1 MGVKTFT
8 LLVVCILGE
17 THLWRQPP
25 EVLGC
30 SRYKMLWNLRGE
42 RKREAK
48 KIERREI
55 WNGKQKERRG
65 EVWIFCFKIQPVP
78 AASGQYGLAL
88 DLRSPWL
95 GHHLLLNP
103 VFLNLRWFERSSGQL
118 WSGVGYVC
126 TGCSSYGGSKMKGGP
141 QTMLLESSVRFP
153 GILHLAH
160 RSYLSWMPWLSVV
173 PATVWTKRHGP
184 RKIHLGSTVICFK

>member
-30 SRYKMLWNLRGE
+30 SRYKMLWNLRVE

-48 KIERREI
+48 KIGRREI
-55 WNGKQKERRG
+55 CNGKQKERRG

-88 DLRSPWL
+88 DLRSPCTWTPPIVEPCIFKPEVIWAKQWTVVVRSGL
-95 GHHLLLNP
+95 SMHRLQ
-103 VFLNLRWFERSSGQL
+103 FLWRKQDEGRTPD
-118 WSGVGYVC
+118 Y
-126 TGCSSYGGSKMKGGP
+126 
-141 QTMLLESSVRFP
+141 
-153 GILHLAH
+153 A
-160 RSYLSWMPWLSVV
+160 
-173 PATVWTKRHGP
+173 P
-184 RKIHLGSTVICFK
+184 RKFSEVSWHSAPCT